1 VSFRGSE
8 APEKEC
14 FFSFLS
20 PKEVGLAAHGV
31 PQLHMIV
38 ICVSSHNVGCLSLWV
53 AEPKAN
59 IRLNMLPVLF
69 IINIVEVVAEE
80 DGVLLAVTS
89 T

>member
-1 VSFRGSE
+1 
-8 APEKEC
+8 
-14 FFSFLS
+14 
-20 PKEVGLAAHGV
+20 
-31 PQLHMIV
+31 MIV
-38 ICVSSHNVGCLSLWV
+38 ICVSSHNIGCLSLWV

-59 IRLNMLPVLF
+59 IRLDMLPVLF

>member
-1 VSFRGSE
+1 VSFRSSN

-20 PKEVGLAAHGV
+20 PKEVGLSAHGV

-38 ICVSSHNVGCLSLWV
+38 ICVSSHNVGCLSLGI
-53 AEPKAN
+53 AESKAD
-59 IRLNMLPVLF
+59 IGLDMLPVLF
-69 IINIVEVVAEE
+69 IINIVEVVAEK